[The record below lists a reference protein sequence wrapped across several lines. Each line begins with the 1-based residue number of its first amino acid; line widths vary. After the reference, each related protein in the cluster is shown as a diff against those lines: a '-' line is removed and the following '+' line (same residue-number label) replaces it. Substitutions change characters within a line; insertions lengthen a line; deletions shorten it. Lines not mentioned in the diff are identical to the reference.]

1 MNKLDKI
8 GIKYNTDKASTR
20 IDRSGKTVRGHNYLE
35 TYEYFLKDYQE
46 EEITLIEL
54 GIGPSWNC
62 GKSLLMWSDYFPK
75 ATIVGV
81 DIRPDVIEHE
91 KERVKIEI
99 GDCGNPEFLQ
109 YIGNKYKPNI
119 IIDDAS
125 HWWSHQIIAFQYLY
139 PTLRDNGIYII
150 EDLNTSFGKL
160 RESYSKDYPV
170 DAYEYLLA
178 LQTDLVSK
186 NKYHPLRDKLPKD
199 GFLNY
204 AYEHTQ
210 YIVSL
215 GESIIL
221 KKKQKS

>member
-1 MNKLDKI
+1 MNQLDKI
-8 GIKYNTDKASTR
+8 GIKHNTDKASTR
-20 IDRSGKTVRGHNYLE
+20 INQSGKTVRGHNYLE
-35 TYEYFLKDYQE
+35 TYEYFLKDYREQ
-46 EEITLIEL
+46 EITLVEL
-54 GIGPSWNC
+54 GVGPSWNC

-109 YIGNKYKPNI
+109 HIGNKYKPNI

-139 PTLRDNGIYII
+139 PTLRENGIYIM
-150 EDLNTSFGKL
+150 EDIQTSFGKF
-160 RESYSKDYPV
+160 RESYGKGYPV

-178 LQTDLVSK
+178 LQTDLVGK
-186 NKYHPLRDKLPKD
+186 NNNHPLREKLPKD
-199 GFLNY
+199 PFLKY
-204 AYEHTQ
+204 ACDRTQ
-210 YIVSL
+210 FMVSL

-221 KKKQKS
+221 KKKK